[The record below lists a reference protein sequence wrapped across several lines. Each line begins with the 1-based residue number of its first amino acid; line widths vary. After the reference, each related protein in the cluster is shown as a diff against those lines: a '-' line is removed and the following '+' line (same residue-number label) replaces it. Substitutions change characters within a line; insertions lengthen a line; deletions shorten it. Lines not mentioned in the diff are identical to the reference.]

1 MIESSGFL
9 MIDVSF
15 QLKGSALTVV
25 VLALVEYDPK
35 TLAIELKEKIDQAP
49 HFFVN
54 SPVLISLERLE
65 GPEDCK
71 ALLDNVGELIKICRK
86 LDLQPLGFTAVPE
99 VLLASVR
106 KTGLAILPTPSERAL
121 KIPAA
126 AKVKAA
132 EPVVET
138 RIETVVE
145 TVIETVIE
153 ERVVQRMSRVVTR
166 PVRSGQQ
173 IYAEGADLIVLAQV
187 SEGAEVLADGNIHI
201 YGSLRGRALAG
212 VKGDESARI
221 FCQNLEAELVSVAG
235 NFVLQDALP
244 KELFKKAVQIS
255 LKGERVVVEALVS
268 A

>member
-1 MIESSGFL
+1 

-35 TLAIELKEKIDQAP
+35 TLATELKEKIDQAP

-65 GPEDCK
+65 RPEDCK
-71 ALLDNVGELIKICRK
+71 SLLANAGELIKICRK

-99 VLLASVR
+99 VLLASVQ

-121 KIPAA
+121 KIPAT
-126 AKVKAA
+126 AKAKAA
-132 EPVVET
+132 EPIVET

-145 TVIETVIE
+145 RIVETVIE

-244 KELFKKAVQIS
+244 KELFKKPVQIS
-255 LKGERVVVEALVS
+255 LKGEKVVVEALVS

>member
-1 MIESSGFL
+1 

-25 VLALVEYDPK
+25 VLALVDYDPA
-35 TLAIELKEKIDQAP
+35 TLASELKEKIDQAP

-65 GPEDCK
+65 SPETCIT
-71 ALLDNVGELIKICRK
+71 LLENPSGLIQICRQ

-99 VLLASVR
+99 ALLEAIQR
-106 KTGLAILPTPSERAL
+106 TGLAILPKPSERAL
-121 KIPAA
+121 KVPAA
-126 AKVKAA
+126 KTP

-138 RIETVVE
+138 RVETVVE
-145 TVIETVIE
+145 TIVETVIE
-153 ERVVQRMSRVVTR
+153 ERLVQRQSRVVTR

-187 SEGAEVLADGNIHI
+187 SEGAEVLADGHIHI
-201 YGSLRGRALAG
+201 YGTLRGRALAG

-221 FCQNLEAELVSVAG
+221 FCQQLEAELVSVAG

-244 KELFKKAVQIS
+244 KNLLKKPAQIS
-255 LKGERVVVEALVS
+255 LKGDKVAIDALVT

>member
-1 MIESSGFL
+1 

-25 VLALVEYDPK
+25 VLALVEYNPD
-35 TLAIELKEKIDQAP
+35 TLAAELKEKIDQAP

-54 SPVLISLERLE
+54 SPVLISFERLE
-65 GPEDCK
+65 NPENCK
-71 ALLDNVGELIKICRK
+71 SLLANAEGLIQICRS

-99 VLLASVR
+99 VLLAGVQ

-126 AKVKAA
+126 PKSKAP
-132 EPVVET
+132 ETIVET
-138 RIETVVE
+138 RVETVVE
-145 TVIETVIE
+145 TVIQ
-153 ERVVQRMSRVVTR
+153 ERIVQRMSRVVTR

-187 SEGAEVLADGNIHI
+187 SEGAEVLADGHIHV
-201 YGSLRGRALAG
+201 YGTLRGRALAG

-235 NFVLQDALP
+235 NFMLQDALP
-244 KELFKKAVQIS
+244 KDLLKKPVQIS
-255 LKGERVVVEALVS
+255 LKGEKVAVEALVS

>member
-1 MIESSGFL
+1 

-35 TLAIELKEKIDQAP
+35 TLAVELKEKIDQAP

-65 GPEDCK
+65 NPESCTT
-71 ALLDNVGELIKICRK
+71 LINDATGLIQICRM

-99 VLLASVR
+99 VLLPSVH

-121 KIPAA
+121 KIPAS
-126 AKVKAA
+126 AKAKPA
-132 EPVVET
+132 
-138 RIETVVE
+138 ETVVE
-145 TVIETVIE
+145 TVVERVIE
-153 ERVVQRMSRVVTR
+153 ERLVQRTSRVITR

-187 SEGAEVLADGNIHI
+187 SEGAEVLADGHIHI

-221 FCQNLEAELVSVAG
+221 FCQSLEAELVSVAG
-235 NFVLQDALP
+235 NFILQDVLP
-244 KELFKKAVQIS
+244 KELFKKPVQIS
-255 LKGERVVVEALVS
+255 LKGEKVVVDALVT

>member
-1 MIESSGFL
+1 

-35 TLAIELKEKIDQAP
+35 ILAADLKEKIDQAP

-54 SPVLISLERLE
+54 SPVLISFERLE
-65 GPEDCK
+65 NPENCK
-71 ALLDNVGELIKICRK
+71 ALLDNAGGLIKICRE

-99 VLLASVR
+99 VLLAGVQ

-126 AKVKAA
+126 AKAKA
-132 EPVVET
+132 
-138 RIETVVE
+138 VE
-145 TVIETVIE
+145 TVIETRVETVIERVVE

-221 FCQNLEAELVSVAG
+221 FCQTLEAELVSVAG

-244 KELFKKAVQIS
+244 KDLFKKPVQIS
-255 LKGERVVVEALVS
+255 LKGEKVVVEALIS